1 MERPAEYFAGQ
12 VLALKSRLEAVES
25 AQLSARLQIAV
36 SLMAAKVIRGDTLDA
51 KAIDETLRLAQ
62 QVLEQDAEI

>member
-1 MERPAEYFAGQ
+1 MEQAAKYFAGQ
-12 VLALKSRLEAVES
+12 VLALKNRLEAVES

-36 SLMAAKVIRGDTLDA
+36 PLLAAKVIRGDTLDA

>member
-1 MERPAEYFAGQ
+1 MEVAAKYFAGQ
-12 VLALKSRLEAVES
+12 VLALKNRLEAVES

-36 SLMAAKVIRGDTLDA
+36 PLMAAKVIRGDTLDA
-51 KAIDETLRLAQ
+51 KAIDKVLRLAQ

>member
-1 MERPAEYFAGQ
+1 MEQATEYFAGQ
-12 VLALKSRLEAVES
+12 VMALKNRLEAVES

-36 SLMAAKVIRGDTLDA
+36 PLMAAKVIRGDTLDA
-51 KAIDETLRLAQ
+51 KAIDEVLRLAQ

>member
-1 MERPAEYFAGQ
+1 MEQAAEYFAGQ
-12 VLALKSRLEAVES
+12 VTALKNRLEAVES

-36 SLMAAKVIRGDTLDA
+36 PLIAAKVIRGDTLDA